1 MKKVIVVQR
10 IDPDSDELKNKRQ
23 LAELKDLA
31 YAAGYSVVGEVI
43 QSRYPDKKYQLGKGK
58 VQELALA
65 VESLNA
71 EKVIFCNELSSM
83 QLYNITEICKCAVID
98 KFQLILEIFALR
110 ATTRRTKLQ
119 VELARLE
126 YEIPRARIIISHLK
140 KEERPG
146 FMGLGSYEDS
156 YEQDIKGRM
165 ARIKDELS
173 HVQNHSESLRSFRHA
188 HGFSLVA
195 LAGYTN
201 AGKSTLFNALMEEE
215 VEVADML
222 FTTLSPV
229 ARSMDVMG
237 RKVILTDTV
246 GFIED
251 LPHWLIDAFRSTLN
265 EIFFADIIL
274 LVVDASEPLDI
285 IHDKLLTCHETL
297 WEQVHDASMIT
308 VMNKTD
314 LISRA
319 ELNEKMEALGYLVP
333 NPVYISANTMVGL
346 DDLRQAI
353 RNKLPVWKRKEIS
366 MPLSEQSM
374 SVLSWLFKE
383 GIVHSVKYTDH
394 ILVDLEAREE
404 IMNKI
409 KSVSDL

>member
-10 IDPDSDELKNKRQ
+10 VDPDSDDLKNKRQ

-31 YAAGYSVVGEVI
+31 FAANYSVTGEVI

-58 VQELALA
+58 VQELALSVKA
-65 VESLNA
+65 LDA

-83 QLYNITEICKCAVID
+83 QLYNITDTCKCAVID

-110 ATTRRTKLQ
+110 ATTRRAKLQ

-126 YEIPRARIIISHLK
+126 YEIPRAKIIVSHLK

-156 YEQDIKGRM
+156 YEQDIKGRI
-165 ARIKDELS
+165 ARIKGELS
-173 HVQNHSESLRSFRHA
+173 HVQGHNESLRTFRHA
-188 HGFSLVA
+188 HGLSMVA

-201 AGKSTLFNALMEEE
+201 AGKSTLFNALMEED
-215 VEVADML
+215 VDVADML

-251 LPHWLIDAFRSTLN
+251 LPHWLIDAFRSTLD

-285 IHDKLLTCHETL
+285 MHDKLLTCHETL
-297 WEQVHDASMIT
+297 WEQVHDASVIT

-314 LISRA
+314 LISQE

-333 NPVYISANTMVGL
+333 NPVYISAKTMGGL
-346 DDLRQAI
+346 GDLKQAI
-353 RNKLPVWKRKEIS
+353 RPKLPVWERKEIS
-366 MPLSEQSM
+366 MPFSKHSM

-383 GIVHSVKYTDH
+383 GVVHSVKYTDQ

-404 IMNKI
+404 VMNKVI
-409 KSVSDL
+409 CFINV

>member
-10 IDPDSDELKNKRQ
+10 VDPDSDDLKNKRQ

-31 YAAGYSVVGEVI
+31 SAANYSVTGEVI

-58 VQELALA
+58 VQELALSVKA
-65 VESLNA
+65 LDA

-83 QLYNITEICKCAVID
+83 QLYNITDTCKCAVID

-110 ATTRRTKLQ
+110 ATTRRAKLQ

-126 YEIPRARIIISHLK
+126 YEIPRAKIIVSHLK
-140 KEERPG
+140 KEEKPG

-156 YEQDIKGRM
+156 YEQDIKGRI
-165 ARIKDELS
+165 ARIKGELS
-173 HVQNHSESLRSFRHA
+173 HVQGHNESLRTFRHA
-188 HGFSLVA
+188 HGLSMVA

-201 AGKSTLFNALMEEE
+201 AGKSTLFNALMEED
-215 VEVADML
+215 VDVADML

-251 LPHWLIDAFRSTLN
+251 LPHWLIDAFRSTLD

-285 IHDKLLTCHETL
+285 MHDKLLTCHETL
-297 WEQVHDASMIT
+297 REQVHDASVIS

-314 LISRA
+314 LIGQE

-333 NPVYISANTMVGL
+333 NPVYISAKTMGGL
-346 DDLRQAI
+346 RDLKQAI
-353 RNKLPVWKRKEIS
+353 RPKLPVWERKEIL
-366 MPLSEQSM
+366 MPFSKHSM

-383 GIVHSVKYTDH
+383 GVVHSVKYTDQ

-404 IMNKI
+404 VMNKVI
-409 KSVSDL
+409 SFIDV

>member
-1 MKKVIVVQR
+1 MKKIIVVQR
-10 IDPDSDELKNKRQ
+10 VDPGSDELKNQRQ

-31 YAAGYSVVGEVI
+31 FAANYSVAGEVI

-58 VQELALA
+58 VQELASSVQA
-65 VESLNA
+65 MEA

-83 QLYNITEICKCAVID
+83 QLYNITDTCKCAVID

-110 ATTRRTKLQ
+110 ATTRRAKLQ

-126 YEIPRARIIISHLK
+126 YEIPRARIIVSHLK

-156 YEQDIKGRM
+156 YEQDIKGRI
-165 ARIKDELS
+165 ARIKGELRQ
-173 HVQNHSESLRSFRHA
+173 VQNHNESLRTFRHA
-188 HGFSLVA
+188 HGLSMVA

-201 AGKSTLFNALMEEE
+201 AGKSTLFNALMDEG
-215 VEVADML
+215 VDVADML
-222 FTTLSPV
+222 FTTLLPI

-237 RKVILTDTV
+237 RKVVLTDTV

-251 LPHWLIDAFRSTLN
+251 LPHWLIDAFRSTLD

-274 LVVDASEPLDI
+274 LVVDASDPLDI
-285 IHDKLLTCHETL
+285 MHDKLLTCHETL
-297 WEQVHDASMIT
+297 WEQVHDASMVA

-314 LISRA
+314 LISQE
-319 ELNEKMEALGYLVP
+319 ELNEKMEALGYLAP
-333 NPVYISANTMVGL
+333 DPIYISAKTMEGL
-346 DDLRQAI
+346 DDLKQAI
-353 RNKLPVWKRKEIS
+353 RAKLPVWKRKEIS
-366 MPLSEQSM
+366 MPISEYSM

-383 GIVHSVKYTDH
+383 GVVHSVKYTDQ

-404 IMNKI
+404 IMNKV
-409 KSVSDL
+409 KSFSNM